1 VAGGPELDAPDAVA
15 VASDDAGLV
24 TTAVPFA
31 GVVVEARSVALGV
44 VKSTGEVA
52 FAEMFG
58 VTVGVAVAL
67 PVSSGA
73 DVIGAVV
80 SVPLVPP
87 VTIGVLVGGTSVA
100 VGVVL
105 FGGLV
110 VSVGVMA
117 GGVRNGSMLLPASA
131 VPVGAPVGQSLV
143 RFPISLVGDA
153 MMLDSR
159 PPRSVVGAVVE
170 AGAAEETGKVTSG
183 APVPSA
189 VDDGRADGSR
199 EERMGSSRPVDC
211 AVLDEA
217 GSEIGSLEVGADVGE
232 GVARRVDKSGFN
244 KGSRRPALEEA
255 SAVGVV
261 AGAVDPPL
269 PVKLTPDV
277 VLSASDV
284 LLATFEE
291 VVVVGSRRLDRSGSN
306 NPAVEV
312 GVGVADPVVL
322 ELELVTS
329 PPGPNKIPLEE
340 SVEDGASAVVGAS
353 DEVDV
358 VG

>member
-1 VAGGPELDAPDAVA
+1 MAGGPELDAPDAVA
-15 VASDDAGLV
+15 VASDDAGPV
-24 TTAVPFA
+24 TTAVPFV
-31 GVVVEARSVALGV
+31 GVVVEARSVALVV

-52 FAEMFG
+52 FAEMFW

-80 SVPLVPP
+80 SVSLVPP

-105 FGGLV
+105 FGGVV
-110 VSVGVMA
+110 VSIGVVA
-117 GGVRNGSMLLPASA
+117 GGVRNGSVLLPASG

-143 RFPISLVGDA
+143 RLPISLVGDA

-170 AGAAEETGKVTSG
+170 AGAAEEIGMVTSG
-183 APVPSA
+183 APVPSGI
-189 VDDGRADGSR
+189 DDGIADGSR

-217 GSEIGSLEVGADVGE
+217 GSEIGSLELGADVGE

-244 KGSRRPALEEA
+244 KGSRRPVLEEA
-255 SAVGVV
+255 SAV

-284 LLATFEE
+284 LLATSEE
-291 VVVVGSRRLDRSGSN
+291 VVVVGSRRPDRSGSN

-329 PPGPNKIPLEE
+329 PSGPNKIPLEE
-340 SVEDGASAVVGAS
+340 SVDDGVSVVVGAS